1 MDQILKNK
9 GIDGPFENKDITFFG
24 ITDVIKNIFYIKK
37 KIDQTV
43 EYLENFKPD
52 IVFSV
57 DSPDFVFQVI
67 KKIKERKKIQTK
79 FFHFVAPSIWA
90 WRESRGHSIR
100 KLIDKIYLF
109 LNLKKNILINTLSIM
124 ILLDILSLKIL
135 KI

>member
-1 MDQILKNK
+1 MKKKIFVITGEVSGDILASKIIDYIDIKNVDIKGIVGSKLKNK

-24 ITDVIKNIFYIKK
+24 ITDVIKNIVYIKK

-43 EYLENFKPD
+43 ESIENFEPN

-90 WRESRGHSIR
+90 WRESRGHSI
-100 KLIDKIYLF
+100 
-109 LNLKKNILINTLSIM
+109 
-124 ILLDILSLKIL
+124 
-135 KI
+135 